1 MIRLHDRAAYT
12 IVYGG
17 ERVPGTLRVLEL
29 LAARMPYRM
38 LRRMADRADR
48 REAAARYDDGAARVG
63 VLRRQAIDRYDVR
76 ADSTCIYYAELR
88 CRNAVTCES
97 CGSECGPDEIGPYE
111 LPIVG
116 RVLLCLECGPEENGE
131 NLR

>member
-1 MIRLHDRAAYT
+1 MIRAYDRLTYA

-17 ERVPGTLRVLEL
+17 ERVPGMLRVLEL

-48 REAAARYDDGAARVG
+48 REAAARYDDGTARVG

-76 ADSTCIYYAELR
+76 SDATCIYYAELR
-88 CRNAVTCES
+88 ARK
-97 CGSECGPDEIGPYE
+97 GEIS
-111 LPIVG
+111 
-116 RVLLCLECGPEENGE
+116 
-131 NLR
+131 